1 MLGFGTERTIL
12 RMIKRRN
19 VMRNLF
25 TAVLLLLFSV
35 GQANAQLS
43 VVEFM
48 YNNPGEDLYEYIK
61 IQNTSSTAV
70 DLSNFSMDS
79 GLEATFPN
87 IQIPPSRW
95 FYVVVDSAR
104 FAQLPGLFGEAVI
117 QADGALNN
125 GGETIRI
132 INANGQAIDEFTY
145 DDGNGW
151 PTFADG
157 NGPALQFCGS
167 ASGDKNDPDAWQV
180 SFFPLGVEVDGQ
192 PLYGEIGDL
201 SVCGDRGRVSFFSNN
216 DSFLESDGV
225 INIPLYINVASLTEV
240 NVSITANNG
249 STDVSDFNLI
259 TSTFVV
265 DSDTTVN
272 VQLEILEDADL
283 EMDEELTL
291 SFDSFTDFYWG
302 LTNETT
308 ITIIDNDTPLTED
321 LILTGVWDAQPGFS
335 GTKGAEFFAV
345 NDIPDLSVYGV
356 GVVNN
361 GNGTDGVE
369 YTFPAQS
376 LAAGSFIYLVE
387 DSVEFSD
394 YYGLSTSF
402 IFPSINVNGDDAIEL
417 FENAQPLDVFGDVD
431 MDGTGTTWE
440 YLDGWAYRNSGTGPD
455 GNTFLVGNWSYG
467 GIDALDGPSTNN
479 LAPSPFPIGTY
490 STVAPTLVTANDD
503 MFNFDFGPGTVE
515 LNVLA
520 NDQVPGGVT
529 ELLLLGPPN
538 ADIMVTDSNTIIV
551 VIDDQFCGSIDFGYS
566 VSNGSSQDDAQ
577 VFITVACQAEF
588 PLLDIG
594 IVTTEDAMG
603 IADSIGTTCEL
614 IGTVYGVNLTEPGVL
629 FTIIDNDRNGIAVF
643 NNDPNI
649 TYTVAEGDEVSI
661 RGEITQFNGLTE
673 IIAEEIE
680 LLSSGNQLLSP
691 ALVTGLGE
699 DTESQLVQITGVM
712 YTDITEWGG
721 GNSGFNFTVTDGTND
736 FEVRIDNNV
745 DLFLLPAPGD
755 MSTVFNITGI
765 GGQFDNTT
773 PLDDGYQLFPRYES
787 DIEIASNSTLSVLNT
802 QIDMYPNPVAR
813 TLNISTE
820 ESLDM
825 VRLIDALGRVVFV
838 QDNPSQHLE
847 IQVSNY
853 SSGIYSVECIKEN
866 AHLTMKLI
874 IQ

>member
-1 MLGFGTERTIL
+1 
-12 RMIKRRN
+12 
-19 VMRNLF
+19 MRNLL
-25 TAVLLLLFSV
+25 TAVMLLLFSL

-48 YNNPGEDLYEYIK
+48 YNNPGEDVYEYIK
-61 IQNTSSTAV
+61 IQNTSSSPVNLA
-70 DLSNFSMDS
+70 NFSMDS

-87 IQIPPSRW
+87 IQVPPSRW

-132 INANGQAIDEFTY
+132 INANGQSVDEFTY

-157 NGPALQFCGS
+157 SGPALQFCGN
-167 ASGDKNDPDAWQV
+167 SGDDKNNPDLWQV
-180 SFFPLGVEVDGQ
+180 SFFSLGVEVDGQ
-192 PLYGEIGDL
+192 PLYGEVGDL
-201 SVCGDRGRVSFFSNN
+201 SSCTDRGRVSFFSNN
-216 DSFLESDGV
+216 DSFLESDGIV
-225 INIPLYINVASLTEV
+225 NIPLYINVAFLTEV
-240 NVSITANNG
+240 NVSITASNG

-265 DSDTTVN
+265 DSDTTIN
-272 VQLEILEDADL
+272 VQLEILDDADL

-291 SFDSFTDFYWG
+291 SFERFTDFYWS

-345 NDIPDLSVYGV
+345 NDIPDLSVFGV

-369 YTFPAQS
+369 FTFPAQS

-387 DSVEFSD
+387 DSTEFAD
-394 YYGLSTSF
+394 YFGFAPDFT
-402 IFPSINVNGDDAIEL
+402 FPSINVNGDDAIEL
-417 FENAQPLDVFGDVD
+417 FENAQPLDVFGDID
-431 MDGTGTTWE
+431 MDGSGTTWE

-455 GNTFLVGNWSYG
+455 GSTFLVGNWSYG
-467 GIDALDGPSTNN
+467 GIDALDGPATNN

-490 STVAPTLVTANDD
+490 STVAPTMVTANDD
-503 MFNFDFGPGTVE
+503 TFTFGFDPGTLV

-538 ADIMVTDSNTIIV
+538 ADISVTDSNTIV
-551 VIDDQFCGSIDFGYS
+551 VVVDPAFCGDIDFGYS

-577 VFITVACQAEF
+577 VSITVECQAEF
-588 PLLDIG
+588 PLLDISL
-594 IVTTEDAMG
+594 VTTENAMG
-603 IADSIGTTCEL
+603 VADSIGTTCEL
-614 IGTVYGVNLTEPGVL
+614 RGTVYGVNLTDPGVL
-629 FTIIDNDRNGIAVF
+629 FTIIDDNRNGIAVF
-643 NNDPNI
+643 TGNPDI
-649 TYTVAEGDEVSI
+649 GYTVTEGDVVSV
-661 RGEITQFNGLTE
+661 RGMITQFNGLTE

-680 LLSSGNQLLSP
+680 LLSTGAQLLSP
-691 ALVTGLGE
+691 LVVNNLGE
-699 DTESQLVQITGVM
+699 DTESQLVTIENVQFV
-712 YTDITEWGG
+712 DASEWGG
-721 GNSGFNFTVTDGTND
+721 GNSGFNVTVVDGNGIEY
-736 FEVRIDNNV
+736 EVRIDNNV
-745 DLFLLPAPGD
+745 DLFLLPAPNDIQGL
-755 MSTVFNITGI
+755 NITGI
-765 GGQFDNTT
+765 GGQFDNSS
-773 PLDDGYQLFPRYES
+773 PLDEGYQLFPRYEE
-787 DIEIASNSTLSVLNT
+787 DIVDFTVSTSNVLNT
-802 QIDMYPNPVAR
+802 RIDMFPNPTNR
-813 TLNISTE
+813 TLNIFSE
-820 ESLDM
+820 EILDM
-825 VRLIDALGRVVFV
+825 VRVIDALGRVVYV
-838 QDNPSQHLE
+838 QENPSQQLE
-847 IQVSNY
+847 IQVANY
-853 SSGIYSVECIKEN
+853 SAGIYSVECIKDN